1 MLRYKDIRQPVV
13 ACLLVLGV
21 AGCQNNTQRGALA
34 GGAGGAAVGA
44 IIGKQTGHTG
54 EGAVVGALAGGA
66 LGGLIGNSEDEAQKK
81 QETQARQAAY
91 ARAAYQQQRA
101 ITNSQVV
108 YMAQNG
114 VSDEIICNEIR
125 THGGRFDTRPDAII
139 QLQQSGVS
147 NTVIQMMQN
156 HGGY

>member
-1 MLRYKDIRQPVV
+1 MLRFKNIFEPII

-21 AGCQNNTQRGALA
+21 AGCQNNTQKGAVV
-34 GGAGGAAVGA
+34 GGAGGAALGA
-44 IIGKQTGHTG
+44 VIGKQTGHTG

-81 QETQARQAAY
+81 HETEARQAAY

-108 YMAQNG
+108 YMAQHG
-114 VSDEIICNEIR
+114 VSDQIICHEIR
-125 THGGRFDTRPDAII
+125 TQGGRFDTRPEAIV

-147 NTVIQMMQN
+147 NTVIEMMQN
-156 HGGY
+156 YGGY